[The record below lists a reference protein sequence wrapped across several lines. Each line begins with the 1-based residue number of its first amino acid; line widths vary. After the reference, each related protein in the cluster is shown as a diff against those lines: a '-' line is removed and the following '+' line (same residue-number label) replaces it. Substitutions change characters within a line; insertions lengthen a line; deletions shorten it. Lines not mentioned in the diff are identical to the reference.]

1 MKTVLK
7 RIIKIGLAFIMIMCL
22 SIAISYNLKV
32 KSDVDVL
39 NIYLSDENKKLDFE
53 NIEEEVT
60 DSFVAWKEKDN
71 EVISNNDL
79 NRIVYNAKTLNLYGD
94 SALLIKGPI
103 LLKDDIEGCLI
114 DEDTAYDLFG
124 STEVVGKDIEYG
136 KRKLIVRGIHKGE
149 KNLVVMQSLMSDRNE
164 ENYFDGISMINN
176 RKAVT
181 FAKNNGYENT
191 SISNSVYYSISN
203 AIVSIFSLVIFFLTL
218 IMIIKEMITFK
229 EKPIIKILYVVFALI
244 FLKLFLIISK
254 VKVGIPVDL
263 LPNQWSDF
271 DYWSEFYKQYSE
283 KFRYIIY
290 MKKYTFDRVYI
301 DNIIGATFFIIITLI
316 LFFIIRRYF
325 KIDTWK
331 KVLVATM
338 ILLVFSFLNI
348 VIVSN
353 KYNVNVNNL
362 ALWFIVPYYLFSNYI
377 IKNISYS
384 INKFI
389 E

>member
-1 MKTVLK
+1 MLFIGTFFNDGTEKYY
-7 RIIKIGLAFIMIMCL
+7 IKDKDGNEQEIPLDG
-22 SIAISYNLKV
+22 KV
-32 KSDVDVL
+32 ENRDNVGYYEFKEVG
-39 NIYLSDENKKLDFE
+39 ENK
-53 NIEEEVT
+53 I
-60 DSFVAWKEKDN
+60 
-71 EVISNNDL
+71 
-79 NRIVYNAKTLNLYGD
+79 IVYRNYGD
-94 SALLIKGPI
+94 STIYEI
-103 LLKDDIEGCLI
+103 
-114 DEDTAYDLFG
+114 DLFTNKLVSKYSVEG
-124 STEVVGKDIEYG
+124 EYIEDIEYG
-136 KRKLIVRGIHKGE
+136 KRKLTVRGIHKGE

-254 VKVGIPVDL
+254 VKVGIPVEL

-316 LFFIIRRYF
+316 LFIIIRRYF

-362 ALWFIVPYYLFSNYI
+362 ELWFIVPYYLFSNYI